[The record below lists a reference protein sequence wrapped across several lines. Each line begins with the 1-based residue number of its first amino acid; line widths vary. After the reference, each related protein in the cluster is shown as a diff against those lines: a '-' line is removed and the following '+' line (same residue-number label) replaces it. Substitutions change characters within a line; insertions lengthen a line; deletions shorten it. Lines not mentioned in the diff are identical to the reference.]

1 MTEIEENQ
9 LLETELLN
17 KVLLNRI
24 EQQRD
29 EIRQLK
35 IKNHSQKQEIDK
47 LNQLKQLKKKDY
59 LRNSFAF
66 LITVLTVIFLCL
78 VIYKSFL

>member
-9 LLETELLN
+9 LLETELFN

-29 EIRQLK
+29 QIRQLK
-35 IKNHSQKQEIDK
+35 IRNHSQKQEIDK
-47 LNQLKQLKKKDY
+47 IKQLKKRDY
-59 LRNSFAF
+59 LRDSFAF
-66 LITVLTVIFLCL
+66 LITVLTVVFVGL
-78 VIYKSFL
+78 VIYKSFFVN

>member
-9 LLETELLN
+9 LLETELFN
-17 KVLLNRI
+17 KVLLNRN

-35 IKNHSQKQEIDK
+35 IRNHSQKQEIDK
-47 LNQLKQLKKKDY
+47 IKQLKKRDY
-59 LRNSFAF
+59 LRDSFAF
-66 LITVLTVIFLCL
+66 LITVLTVVFVGL
-78 VIYKSFL
+78 VIYKSFFVN